1 MPNGAVNVP
10 WVIAIEPVELNVS
23 APGNVKPPEPLLVNP
38 PEPLI
43 VEFNS
48 KAPPLIAKLALLA
61 SVIGVLIV
69 CVPLLTVTVAVPLLP
84 LSVRLPLLSV

>member
-1 MPNGAVNVP
+1 MPWAT
-10 WVIAIEPVELNVS
+10 AIEPVELNVF
-23 APGNVKPPEPLLVNP
+23 AWGNVKPPEPLFVNP

-61 SVIGVLIV
+61 SVMGVLID
-69 CVPLLTVTVAVPLLP
+69 CVPLLTVTVAAPLLP
-84 LSVRLPLLSV
+84 LSVKLPLLSV